1 MLATSATLVLP
12 LGETKARFVRRATT
26 ALPVLYCPS
35 DALKHYTTLVL
46 VQLMFPTVNLAKP
59 VTTAWIMTVFLEF
72 APRDISAV
80 KRPKS
85 QFLVPKELTT
95 LTRSRSILKIVSHVL
110 LVLRAM

>member
-1 MLATSATLVLP
+1 
-12 LGETKARFVRRATT
+12 
-26 ALPVLYCPS
+26 
-35 DALKHYTTLVL
+35 
-46 VQLMFPTVNLAKP
+46 
-59 VTTAWIMTVFLEF
+59 MTVFLEF